1 MVKVSAA
8 MVEFCPGMSTAAT
21 LSRVPEACGLARFRK
36 EAKATT
42 MPSTT
47 MAMTRILPE
56 GRFFLAVPYSSPML
70 MVGPDGWAD
79 GVAGGWGA
87 AGGEGG
93 FDMEFSFTP
102 RFYANAEWSSG
113 RRDTSAGRSLYSAL
127 PLLVR
132 RAGLMQLCD
141 DLQF

>member
-47 MAMTRILPE
+47 MAMTRILPD

-70 MVGPDGWAD
+70 MVGPDG
-79 GVAGGWGA
+79 VAGGWGA
-87 AGGEGG
+87 AGREGG
-93 FDMEFSFTP
+93 FGKEVSFTP
-102 RFYANAEWSSG
+102 RFYAKAERSSG
-113 RRDTSAGRSLYSAL
+113 RRDA
-127 PLLVR
+127 
-132 RAGLMQLCD
+132 RAGERCTLRRGYSSGEPGSGNSAMTCRS
-141 DLQF
+141 

>member
-8 MVEFCPGMSTAAT
+8 IVEFCPGMSTATT
-21 LSRVPEACGLARFRK
+21 LSSVPEACGLARFRK

-70 MVGPDGWAD
+70 MVGPDGA
-79 GVAGGWGA
+79 AGGWGA
-87 AGGEGG
+87 AGVDGG
-93 FDMEFSFTP
+93 VDIDVSFTP
-102 RFYANAEWSSG
+102 RFYAKGGVARG
-113 RRDTSAGRSLYSAL
+113 RTGARVVKGCALRCGYTSVEPGLGWCAMTCRS
-127 PLLVR
+127 
-132 RAGLMQLCD
+132 
-141 DLQF
+141 